1 VVRRVAEVPP
11 VNKRELIVTL
21 AKRNPK
27 ASKAQLVIL
36 VDAIFAGDGIIAG
49 ELRRGGSVQISG
61 FGVFE
66 TRKRKERAGR
76 NPRTGKEIRITAS
89 TAPVFRP
96 GKGLKDAVNNKKR

>member
-1 VVRRVAEVPP
+1 
-11 VNKRELIVTL
+11 VNKHELIATL
-21 AKRNPK
+21 AKRTPR
-27 ASKAQLVIL
+27 ASKAQLVTV
-36 VDAIFAGDGIIAG
+36 VDAIFSRDGIIAG

-76 NPRTGKEIRITAS
+76 DPRTGKEIRITAS